1 MDTTRGDS
9 ITSSHIYH
17 SAKVWQKSDIIWVLS
32 LYGTAI
38 GAGVLFL
45 PINAGMNGLLPVIL
59 MTLIAFPIIFF
70 SHQGLTR
77 FVLSGSKING
87 NITDVVEEH
96 FGYSA
101 GNWITIFYFFSI
113 YPILLVYSV
122 FITNNVEN
130 FIVELLGYNA
140 EPRWLLALILVSVIM
155 AIISFCEKYIVKIM
169 SMLAFPFIAVLVI
182 FSFYMIPYWQ
192 FATLKTLSFSNI
204 IMNNSENNQNML
216 ITIWLT
222 IPLMVFAFNHSPI
235 ISAFAVAN
243 RKKYG
248 EYADQKSSKILF
260 SAHILMVLTV
270 MFFVFSCIF
279 TLSPADLLKAKVENI
294 SILDYLSGYFDK
306 LFIKYA
312 ASLIAFIA
320 IIKSFFGHYL
330 GAREGFNGIINRIY
344 RIKGKTID
352 TKKLNKITA
361 IFMLITTWLVAT
373 LNPSIL
379 TIIESLGGPI
389 IAILLFLIPI
399 YTNRKIPAMHKYFN
413 YITNTF
419 MLIIGIIVISAAIY
433 KLFI

>member
-140 EPRWLLALILVSVIM
+140 EPRWLLALIL
-155 AIISFCEKYIVKIM
+155 
-169 SMLAFPFIAVLVI
+169 
-182 FSFYMIPYWQ
+182 
-192 FATLKTLSFSNI
+192 
-204 IMNNSENNQNML
+204 
-216 ITIWLT
+216 
-222 IPLMVFAFNHSPI
+222 
-235 ISAFAVAN
+235 
-243 RKKYG
+243 
-248 EYADQKSSKILF
+248 
-260 SAHILMVLTV
+260 
-270 MFFVFSCIF
+270 
-279 TLSPADLLKAKVENI
+279 
-294 SILDYLSGYFDK
+294 
-306 LFIKYA
+306 
-312 ASLIAFIA
+312 
-320 IIKSFFGHYL
+320 
-330 GAREGFNGIINRIY
+330 
-344 RIKGKTID
+344 
-352 TKKLNKITA
+352 
-361 IFMLITTWLVAT
+361 
-373 LNPSIL
+373 
-379 TIIESLGGPI
+379 
-389 IAILLFLIPI
+389 
-399 YTNRKIPAMHKYFN
+399 
-413 YITNTF
+413 
-419 MLIIGIIVISAAIY
+419 
-433 KLFI
+433 